1 MEIIDLQLH
10 EPAPFEDWAA
20 ADVETRRRVLT
31 EALWQSMDAVGVN
44 AVALNPLE
52 DQTWMLDLAARFP
65 DRVAAVPMF
74 GEDTA
79 DVEARVADLYARPGV
94 LAIRFGALKTPV
106 TFVGDHGLTVGP
118 ESLDQ
123 FIAGRHD
130 AAFAACEKQGV
141 PIWVEIQGA
150 AYAIERVARKF
161 PELQIIIDHMG
172 INQPPAQ
179 PRDVPPWKDLPTVL

>member
-1 MEIIDLQLH
+1 
-10 EPAPFEDWAA
+10 
-20 ADVETRRRVLT
+20 
-31 EALWQSMDAVGVN
+31 VGVN

-130 AAFAACEKQGV
+130 AAFAAC
-141 PIWVEIQGA
+141 
-150 AYAIERVARKF
+150 
-161 PELQIIIDHMG
+161 
-172 INQPPAQ
+172 
-179 PRDVPPWKDLPTVL
+179 